1 MEMDPVSL
9 AIIIAALI
17 LAISILVELNWRTLK
32 PLGNRTMSA
41 RLLGVL
47 RLIEGIATFTIAFIA
62 LMIFIGAFLRDSIFV
77 TIISCVAGVVSAT
90 IVGTAAVKRGAKLR
104 LEEIIEEA
112 DLMMKISE
120 NVRIVVETETSKIL
134 ENAGKMIESAKD
146 SIKAMIEMNRRYLQK
161 NYENINT
168 LQSRCEEILGR
179 IQNYLA
185 QTNRIVEGYN
195 AIVQTYREE
204 VRKLELLN
212 FQIEEVTRM
221 QEEYAKK
228 LETLEQAPEERVD
241 QKVRLTTANG
251 IASRRLG
258 NKAQHETAELLR
270 NMGFEVEEHYGVGR
284 PDIIPWW
291 NNRRAAVVAHKAYT
305 FTDKIRQRTIIRKD
319 IETEIN
325 AALKFKVPLVI
336 IVTNLSNGRRYAE
349 VIPYEKL
356 NEFEKFTTP
365 LILVDDKPETRSICE
380 ETLLKLKEILMR

>member
-1 MEMDPVSL
+1 MNPVSL

-62 LMIFIGAFLRDSIFV
+62 LMIFIGAFLQDSIFV

-305 FTDKIRQRTIIRKD
+305 FTDKIRQRTITRKD

>member
-1 MEMDPVSL
+1 MDPVSL

-204 VRKLELLN
+204 VRKLESLN

>member
-1 MEMDPVSL
+1 MNPVSL

-62 LMIFIGAFLRDSIFV
+62 LMIFIGAFLQDSIFV

-270 NMGFEVEEHYGVGR
+270 NMGFEVEEYYGVGR

-305 FTDKIRQRTIIRKD
+305 FTDKIKQRTISRKD
-319 IETEIN
+319 IETEIK
-325 AALKFKVPLVI
+325 AALKFKLPLVI

-349 VIPYEKL
+349 IIPYEKL
-356 NEFEKFTTP
+356 KEFEKFTTP
-365 LILVDDKPETRSICE
+365 LILADDKPETRSMCE

>member
-1 MEMDPVSL
+1 MDPVSL

-305 FTDKIRQRTIIRKD
+305 FTDKIRQRTITRKD

>member
-1 MEMDPVSL
+1 MDPVSL

>member
-1 MEMDPVSL
+1 MDPVSL

-251 IASRRLG
+251 ITSRRLG

-305 FTDKIRQRTIIRKD
+305 FTDKIRQRTITRKD